1 MTSSAFSVKVFG
13 IYLLL
18 AGCALLFAPNAFLA
32 MLWVTEA
39 KEVWIRVLGAVVM
52 IVGYYYWTCGRDDLK
67 PFFAA
72 SVYGRFF
79 FFLCSGALVAFANA
93 PTVLLLFGVTDL
105 FGAAWTMFALRSEG
119 HDVLAARVAD

>member
-32 MLWVTEA
+32 LLWVAEA
-39 KEVWIRVLGAVVM
+39 KEVWIRVLGTVVM
-52 IVGYYYWTCGRDDLK
+52 IVGYYYWACGNSDVR
-67 PFFAA
+67 PFFTA

-93 PTVLLLFGVTDL
+93 PTILLLFGVTDL
-105 FGAAWTMFALRSEG
+105 FGAAWTLAALRHEG
-119 HDVLAARVAD
+119 HRLLAAEPK

>member
-1 MTSSAFSVKVFG
+1 MSSSAFSVKVFG
-13 IYLLL
+13 VYLIL
-18 AGCALLFAPNAFLA
+18 AGCALLLAPNAFLT
-32 MLWVTEA
+32 MLWVPEA
-39 KEVWIRVLGAVVM
+39 KEVWIRVLGSVVV
-52 IVGYYYWTCGRDDLK
+52 IVGYYYCACGKNDVK

-119 HDVLAARVAD
+119 LDVLAGRPK